1 VKGAS
6 AKEKLFYRKEETKSG
21 AKWDCRW
28 KPNRALEGHER
39 LCLQESSMFEDIN
52 KFLP

>member
-6 AKEKLFYRKEETKSG
+6 AKEKLFYRKETKSG